1 MNEDDFFSGLLLDP
15 NIIDIKVNKPVST
28 TKNSIPDAKYYLIR
42 LPSSDWVYLMD
53 KKPKFQKSPFY
64 DEAEGSRLSLDKY
77 FNEHAISYFN
87 ATSECGARYCFQ
99 NMGLIP
105 EENSI
110 AYVFDEPNTPD
121 AVTISLTDALS
132 TDTAKT
138 DKAVSEHYTVYNWH
152 IGAVL
157 QTSPFKEYIEKHF
170 IPKNVSNTSEQIN
183 KRLLI

>member
-1 MNEDDFFSGLLLDP
+1 MNEDNCACDPLFDP
-15 NIIDIKVNKPVST
+15 NIIDIKVNKPIST
-28 TKNSIPDAKYYLIR
+28 TKDSIPDAKYYLIR
-42 LPSSDWVYLMD
+42 LPNSDWVYLMD

-64 DEAEGSRLSLDKY
+64 DEAEGCRVGLARY
-77 FNEHAISYFN
+77 FSEHAIGYFS

-121 AVTISLTDALS
+121 TVTISLADALS

-138 DKAVSEHYTVYNWH
+138 DMAVNNHYTVYNWH

-157 QTSPFKEYIEKHF
+157 QSSPFKEYIEEHF
-170 IPKNVSNTSEQIN
+170 IHKNVFNTSEQIN